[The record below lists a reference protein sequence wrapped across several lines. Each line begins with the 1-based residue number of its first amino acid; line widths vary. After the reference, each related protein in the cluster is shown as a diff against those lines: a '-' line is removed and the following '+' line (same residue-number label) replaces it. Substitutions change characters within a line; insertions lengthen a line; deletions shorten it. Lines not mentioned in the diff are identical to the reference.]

1 MCSQSVVNIKTQDRI
16 QLFTQQNYQME
27 IQDEQHEKPV
37 SVLACIYPTTL
48 PKFNPIISAH
58 YRFASSPRAGHP
70 STRKPDGNEP
80 EKKLCSRLSPVAPFS
95 PTLRA
100 PIVLQH
106 QHRQS
111 RQLQEQL
118 ASDSHREQRQALTVS
133 ASLPAAP
140 ARWNKKAAGWNRK
153 AAGWNRKQHVSTGT
167 VSWFRSLWPVGWS
180 SVGDKGA

>member
-1 MCSQSVVNIKTQDRI
+1 
-16 QLFTQQNYQME
+16 ME
-27 IQDEQHEKPV
+27 IQDGEHEKPS

-58 YRFASSPRAGHP
+58 YRFASSPPGWASIDWKARRKRA
-70 STRKPDGNEP
+70 R

-111 RQLQEQL
+111 RRLQEQL

-133 ASLPAAP
+133 ASLLAAP
-140 ARWNKKAAGWNRK
+140 AGWNKKAAGWNRK
-153 AAGWNRKQHVSTGT
+153 AAPSHGFDRCGQW
-167 VSWFRSLWPVGWS
+167 VGR

>member
-1 MCSQSVVNIKTQDRI
+1 MLSISCQYQDTDRI
-16 QLFTQQNYQME
+16 QLFTQQNYRME
-27 IQDEQHEKPV
+27 IQDGEHEKPV
-37 SVLACIYPTTL
+37 SVPRLYISHNPTQIQPYYFCPL
-48 PKFNPIISAH
+48 SL
-58 YRFASSPRAGHP
+58 RFVPPGWASIDWKARRKRA
-70 STRKPDGNEP
+70 R

-106 QHRQS
+106 QHRQ
-111 RQLQEQL
+111 RRRLQEQL

-140 ARWNKKAAGWNRK
+140 AGWNKKAAGWNRK
-153 AAGWNRKQHVSTGT
+153 LHVSTGT

>member
-1 MCSQSVVNIKTQDRI
+1 MMVRSRDECALN
-16 QLFTQQNYQME
+16 QLSISRHKIEYNYSHSKITRWKSKME
-27 IQDEQHEKPV
+27 STRSEFPSSPV
-37 SVLACIYPTTL
+37 YIPQPYPNSTL
-48 PKFNPIISAH
+48 LFLPII
-58 YRFASSPRAGHP
+58 ASLRPPGLGIHRLESQTGTSQR
-70 STRKPDGNEP
+70 
-80 EKKLCSRLSPVAPFS
+80 KKLCSRLSPVAPFS

-111 RQLQEQL
+111 RRLQEQL

-140 ARWNKKAAGWNRK
+140 AGWNKKAAPSHGFDRCGQW
-153 AAGWNRKQHVSTGT
+153 
-167 VSWFRSLWPVGWS
+167 VGR